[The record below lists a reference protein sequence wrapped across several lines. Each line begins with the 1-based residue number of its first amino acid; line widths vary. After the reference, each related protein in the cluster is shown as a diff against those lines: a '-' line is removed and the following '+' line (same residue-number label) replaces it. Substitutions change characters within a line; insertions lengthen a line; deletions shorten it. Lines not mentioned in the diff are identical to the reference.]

1 MVSTFDGDLNL
12 SKGLKAAQ
20 ELVRQRLRFKKGEW
34 FLNRTAGRIDLTT
47 ISHDLWHTVIADTI
61 RGVDC
66 VTAVSNVKV
75 ARVTDKLVRVT
86 ASVETTEGA
95 FKLSDE
101 IEP

>member
-1 MVSTFDGDLNL
+1 MVSTFNGDLNL

-47 ISHDLWHTVIADTI
+47 ISQDLWQTVVDDTI

-95 FKLSDE
+95 FELSEE

>member
-12 SKGLKAAQ
+12 SKGLMAAQ

-47 ISHDLWHTVIADTI
+47 IPQDLWQTVVADTI
-61 RGVDC
+61 QGVDC
-66 VTAVSNVKV
+66 VTAVSSVKA
-75 ARVTDKLVRVT
+75 ARVTDKRVRVT
-86 ASVETTEGA
+86 ARVETTEGA
-95 FKLSDE
+95 FELNEE